1 MRKFVIT
8 VTTHHSVHNF
18 ENMSYPLAVA
28 MGQVDR
34 GRYNGDASGS
44 SDPDDTDESVGS
56 TISTETEELL
66 RENQENYQA
75 AEPRQQRRV
84 MDESSEEE
92 SDDMSISS
100 IDSNTTISYARA
112 PLIVN
117 NVNYDSDPSVVVV
130 TQLPGQKTKE
140 S

>member
-1 MRKFVIT
+1 
-8 VTTHHSVHNF
+8 
-18 ENMSYPLAVA
+18 